1 MDLQPTRLA
10 TAVLAAL
17 VAAATGACD
26 QLLPARRE
34 VVAAP
39 PADSAAAQPPKPR
52 RARRTGADPEA
63 APLGAVGEDQA
74 FNLIRRGLRR
84 LVAAEQGFY
93 AENGAY
99 TEDFDRLGFRPDGQ
113 AEFRF
118 LWVTR
123 EGWAASGTHPALPG
137 RDCVI
142 FVGRVNAAPTSLK
155 YVRTA
160 REGVP
165 ACDVT
170 PPPPR
175 RSDAPAPVVSRA
187 ADTASALDAVNPFVQ
202 MRVDLRNLVRSQEA
216 YHATQGTYARRIEP
230 LALQY
235 FWQRGVTVSILS
247 ADARSWSA
255 RASHAAQPGKSCVIW
270 YGQVQTRPV
279 TDGRQRS
286 PERSGIPACDE

>member
-1 MDLQPTRLA
+1 MKHGLLTAALA
-10 TAVLAAL
+10 GAAAL
-17 VAAATGACD
+17 VSLGCD
-26 QLLPARRE
+26 RLLPIRRE

-39 PADSAAAQPPKPR
+39 PADSAPP
-52 RARRTGADPEA
+52 ASAA
-63 APLGAVGEDQA
+63 APKRRRPAASAEPAAGSAGTVDEDDG

-84 LVAAEQGFY
+84 LVAAEQAFY

-99 TEDFDRLGFRPDGQ
+99 TDDLDRL
-113 AEFRF
+113 RF
-118 LWVTR
+118 APERGTEIKMLWVTR
-123 EGWAASGTHPALPG
+123 EGWAASGTHSALPG

-175 RSDAPAPVVSRA
+175 RSEPPAPLVSRA

-202 MRVDLRNLVRSQEA
+202 MRVDLRNLVRSQDA
-216 YHATQGTYARRIEP
+216 YHATQGTYARRLEP
-230 LALQY
+230 LALQ
-235 FWQRGVTVSILS
+235 FLWQRGVTVAILS
-247 ADARSWSA
+247 ADAHSWSA
-255 RASHAAQPGKSCVIW
+255 RASHVAAPGKSCVIW
-270 YGQVQTRPV
+270 SGAIRARPV
-279 TDGRQRS
+279 TDSLQRS
-286 PERSGIPACDE
+286 PERGGIPECDL

>member
-1 MDLQPTRLA
+1 MKQQFLTA
-10 TAVLAAL
+10 TL
-17 VAAATGACD
+17 VGAATLALAGCD
-26 QLLPARRE
+26 QMLPLRRE

-39 PADSAAAQPPKPR
+39 PTADSASTTEAAASRPR
-52 RARRTGADPEA
+52 RPAPPADSIP
-63 APLGAVGEDQA
+63 AVDEDHA
-74 FNLIRRGLRR
+74 FNSIRRGLRR
-84 LVAAEQGFY
+84 LVAAQQGFY

-99 TEDFDRLGFRPDGQ
+99 TEDFDRLGFKPEGG

-123 EGWAASGTHPALPG
+123 EGWAASGSHPVLPG

-155 YVRTA
+155 YLRTA

-175 RSDAPAPVVSRA
+175 RSDSDPVPVTRA
-187 ADTASALDAVNPFVQ
+187 TDTASALEAVNAFVQ
-202 MRVDLRNLVRSQEA
+202 MRVDLRNLIRSQDA
-216 YHATQGTYARRIEP
+216 YHATQGTYSRRMEP

-235 FWQRGVTVSILS
+235 LWQRGVSVAILS
-247 ADARSWSA
+247 ADPYSWSA
-255 RASHAAQPGKSCVIW
+255 RASHVAEPGKSCVIW
-270 YGQVQTRPV
+270 VGPV
-279 TDGRQRS
+279 RIKPITDSQRHT
-286 PERSGIPACDE
+286 PQKSGIPACDE

>member
-1 MDLQPTRLA
+1 MKHRFLA
-10 TAVLAAL
+10 SALTGAAAL
-17 VAAATGACD
+17 LSLGCD

-34 VVAAP
+34 VVVAQPTDTAAVPPAAP
-39 PADSAAAQPPKPR
+39 RRRRAAGAAA
-52 RARRTGADPEA
+52 AT
-63 APLGAVGEDQA
+63 APVDEDDA

-99 TEDFDRLGFRPDGQ
+99 TEDLARL
-113 AEFRF
+113 RF
-118 LWVTR
+118 APERDTEIKMLWVTR
-123 EGWAASGTHPALPG
+123 EGWAASGTHSALPG

-175 RSDAPAPVVSRA
+175 RSEPPAPVVSRA

-202 MRVDLRNLVRSQEA
+202 MRVDLRNLVRSQDA
-216 YHATQGTYARRIEP
+216 YHATQGTYARRLEP

-235 FWQRGVTVSILS
+235 LWQRGVTVAILS
-247 ADARSWSA
+247 ADAVSWSA
-255 RASHAAQPGKSCVIW
+255 RASHVAAPGRSCVIW
-270 YGQVQTRPV
+270 FGPIRARPV
-279 TDGRQRS
+279 TDSLQRS
-286 PERSGIPACDE
+286 PARSGTPECDL

>member
-1 MDLQPTRLA
+1 MKLGIPT
-10 TAVLAAL
+10 AAL
-17 VAAATGACD
+17 WCALALASSACD
-26 QLLPARRE
+26 RLLPVRRA

-39 PADSAAAQPPKPR
+39 P
-52 RARRTGADPEA
+52 GADTARSRPA
-63 APLGAVGEDQA
+63 SAPRTRRPPAPPADTSAVGEDEA

-99 TEDFDRLGFRPDGQ
+99 TEDFDRLGFKPEGE
-113 AEFRF
+113 AGFRF
-118 LWVTR
+118 LWLTR
-123 EGWAASGTHPALPG
+123 DGWAASGTHPAVPG

-175 RSDAPAPVVSRA
+175 RSDAPAPVTSRA
-187 ADTASALDAVNPFVQ
+187 ADTASALEAVNPFVQ

-216 YHATQGTYARRIEP
+216 YHATQGTYSRRTAP

-235 FWQRGVTVSILS
+235 LWQRGVTLAILS
-247 ADARSWSA
+247 ADPHSWAA

-270 YGQVQTRPV
+270 FGPVRTRPV
-279 TDGRQRS
+279 TDAQQRS
-286 PERSGIPACDE
+286 SEKSGVPVCDE